1 METFLLFLLSGFPDF
16 LSHLALGIVLL
27 ALFTFIYV
35 KVTPYHE
42 LELIRSGNVAAAAS
56 LSGAIIGFT
65 IPLAQTAS
73 QSVHVVD
80 MLIWG
85 GIALVVQLLAFFAV
99 RMLIP
104 SLAKDIPDGK
114 MAQGI
119 FLGVISVA
127 VGMLNAASMT
137 E

>member
-1 METFLLFLLSGFPDF
+1 MESFLLFLLSGFPDF
-16 LSHLALGIVLL
+16 LSHLALGIALL

-65 IPLAQTAS
+65 IPLSQTAS

-104 SLAKDIPDGK
+104 GLAKDIPDGK
-114 MAQGI
+114 IAQGI